1 LAYDFEREIL
11 KMFALC
17 PDCKYRWLEI
27 RNHLQMVMKILPQP
41 KYKQSTFNVKLS
53 RNLKNLVKHGFLK
66 RIEEGHMNTSYVL
79 DKKGLERVIETYSA
93 DPTIRFTL
101 VGVYEY
107 GDSYEE
113 FKTKAMNR
121 LGKLFDKEL
130 QKHYEE
136 AKKYEER
143 ITKGALKNVRR
154 ESVMH

>member
-1 LAYDFEREIL
+1 
-11 KMFALC
+11 
-17 PDCKYRWLEI
+17 
-27 RNHLQMVMKILPQP
+27 MVMKILPQP